1 MARALDDAEIG
12 RLLSDPKP
20 VPQDWR
26 GRLQPRGRQNAGHK
40 RRSLRTTTET
50 GDEFR
55 VDTRQSAYNHLDFSI
70 ILTFIDSD
78 GMEYRLLRC
87 NGVHASKHTNK
98 IEHRI
103 GYPDATIEPTFHVH
117 MATERYQGSWLRNRW
132 LR

>member
-1 MARALDDAEIG
+1 MLATG
-12 RLLSDPKP
+12 
-20 VPQDWR
+20 VV
-26 GRLQPRGRQNAGHK
+26 
-40 RRSLRTTTET
+40 RSNNNRT

-70 ILTFIDSD
+70 ILTFIAA

-117 MATERYQGSWLRNRW
+117 MATERYQEAGYAIDSYAEPTKEYVDPPWTSLLVW
-132 LR
+132 HA